1 MKFYEIT
8 IRPMSGF
15 GTSLKGDTLFGHF
28 CWQVAYN
35 PSLVDG
41 GLEQALSVY
50 DHSPF
55 AIFSSVF
62 PKFEKENTH
71 YILKRP
77 DIPLAWMF
85 PMDESSRENHYK
97 NIKEYKT
104 RKWMVLDAGLK
115 IDLANPRF
123 LNDKQLFKEA
133 VSVITPETWKIME
146 ETGVSEF
153 VSHFAQPHNTINRL
167 TQTTGAG
174 EFAPYAKENLYYYP
188 ETELALFV
196 LLDETMIHIDR
207 LIEGLENIGRFGF
220 GRDAS
225 IGLGRF
231 EICESDEIKAPDIGD
246 ANACYSLAPCVP
258 EKDMFE
264 KVYFSPFV
272 RYGKHGDRLAN
283 AGNPFKNPVIMAD
296 EGAVFIPKSRSVF
309 DKPYIGR
316 AVTGVSKAEPGSV
329 VQGYTPYLPLR
340 LEH

>member
-1 MKFYEIT
+1 MKFHEII
-8 IRPMSGF
+8 IRPLSGF

-35 PSLVDG
+35 PSLIEG

-62 PKFEKENTH
+62 PIFKKEKTY
-71 YILKRP
+71 YIFKRP
-77 DIPLAWMF
+77 EIPLSWMF
-85 PMDESSRENHYK
+85 PMDESSREEHYK
-97 NIKEYKT
+97 NIKAYKMQ
-104 RKWMVLDAGLK
+104 KWMLLDSGMI
-115 IDLANPRF
+115 IDLANSRF
-123 LNDKQLFKEA
+123 LNDRQLFEEA
-133 VSVITPETWKIME
+133 VSVTTAETWKIME
-146 ETGVSEF
+146 GTGVSNF
-153 VSHFAQPHNTINRL
+153 ISHFSQPHNTINRL

-174 EFAPYAKENLYYYP
+174 DFAPYAKENFFYYP
-188 ETELALFV
+188 EAELALFV
-196 LLDETMIHIDR
+196 LLDENMIHIDR
-207 LIEGLENIGRFGF
+207 IIEGLKNIGRFGF

-231 EICESDEIKAPDIGD
+231 EICKSNEIKIPDNGD

-258 EKDMFE
+258 EKDRFE
-264 KVYFSPFV
+264 KIYFSPFI

-283 AGNPFKNPVIMAD
+283 ADNPFKNPVIMAD
-296 EGAVFIPKSRSVF
+296 EAAVLIPKNRSIF

-316 AVTGVSKAEPGSV
+316 AVTGVSKAEPGSI